1 MSTAQK
7 ITVYLIGVIIG
18 VMLLRLMPKPQVE
31 ENVHPWHEQTA
42 PIGMYPM
49 EFADDYGRTVK
60 LDRQPRHLVSLA
72 PSVTDTLFAMGMGD
86 HLMGVTD
93 WCVVPEGGRERVRI
107 GNLDTPNGELIA
119 TLPVDLIIGSNLT
132 PRRVYE
138 TIGTERKPAV
148 MLDFE
153 SYEAFLASV
162 NKLGQVL
169 GVPKY
174 ALKLTNELEAR
185 KQAVLER
192 AKKHEGPQLN
202 VLFLYDMENLY
213 SAGKGAWTGD
223 FIEMLGAVNIAA
235 KAPSAWP
242 QLSRE
247 YVLAAPI
254 DVIVYAGSKPMG
266 KNPNDEGVANEVPA
280 FIREVIRSKGARLEL
295 LPDGLFTVPGPK
307 MLDAL
312 EMMGEAIYPQG

>member
-1 MSTAQK
+1 MSRAQK
-7 ITVYLIGVIIG
+7 ITVYLIGVVLGI
-18 VMLLRLMPKPQVE
+18 MLLKLMPKPQKE
-31 ENVHPWHEQTA
+31 ESAHPWHEQTA
-42 PIGMYPM
+42 PIGTYPM
-49 EFADDYGRTVK
+49 VFTDDYGRTVK
-60 LDRQPRHLVSLA
+60 LEKQPRHLISLA

-86 HLMGVTD
+86 HLMGLTD
-93 WCVVPEGGRERVRI
+93 WCVVPEGGRQTVRI

-132 PRRVYE
+132 PQRVYE
-138 TIGTERKPAV
+138 TIGTETKPAI

-162 NKLGQVL
+162 NKLGRIL

-174 ALKLTNELEAR
+174 SLKLTNDLEAR
-185 KQAVLER
+185 RQAVMER
-192 AKKHEGPQLN
+192 VSEKEGRTPN

-213 SAGKGAWTGD
+213 SAGKGSWPGD
-223 FIEMLGAVNIAA
+223 FIEMLGANNLASQ
-235 KAPSAWP
+235 APSAWP

-247 YVLAAPI
+247 YVLATPI

-266 KNPNDEGVANEVPA
+266 RNANETATKSDVPA
-280 FIREVIRSKGARLEL
+280 FMQQVINSKGARLAV

-312 EMMGEAIYPQG
+312 EAMEKAIYP